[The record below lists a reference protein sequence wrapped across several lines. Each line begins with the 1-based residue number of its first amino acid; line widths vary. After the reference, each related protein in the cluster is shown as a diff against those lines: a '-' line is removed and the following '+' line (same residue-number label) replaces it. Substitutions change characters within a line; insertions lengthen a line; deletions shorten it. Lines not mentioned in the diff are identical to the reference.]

1 MATLESRAPTSKGL
15 LALGESTAV
24 VQTSTSFKHLGK
36 VGKKRREERKKKCSP
51 PKLGWAV
58 RLFIF
63 LKPKSEP
70 KPKPTYFASSPYQ
83 LHVDAYYAWTGPGLD
98 LDLDQASILLSPT
111 LFFGHSN
118 TTTVYYYQPFFC
130 HWRLFADVCCCLAA
144 PCLVSL
150 SLASV
155 ALH

>member
-1 MATLESRAPTSKGL
+1 MATWESRAPTSKGL

-70 KPKPTYFASSPYQ
+70 KPKPKPTYFASSPYQ
-83 LHVDAYYAWTGPGLD
+83 LHVDAYYLRLD
-98 LDLDQASILLSPT
+98 LDLDWT
-111 LFFGHSN
+111 
-118 TTTVYYYQPFFC
+118 
-130 HWRLFADVCCCLAA
+130 
-144 PCLVSL
+144 
-150 SLASV
+150 
-155 ALH
+155 

>member
-1 MATLESRAPTSKGL
+1 MATWESRAPTSKGL

-36 VGKKRREERKKKCSP
+36 VGKREEKREKKCSP

-83 LHVDAYYAWTGPGLD
+83 LHVDAYYLRLD
-98 LDLDQASILLSPT
+98 LDLDWT
-111 LFFGHSN
+111 
-118 TTTVYYYQPFFC
+118 
-130 HWRLFADVCCCLAA
+130 
-144 PCLVSL
+144 
-150 SLASV
+150 
-155 ALH
+155 